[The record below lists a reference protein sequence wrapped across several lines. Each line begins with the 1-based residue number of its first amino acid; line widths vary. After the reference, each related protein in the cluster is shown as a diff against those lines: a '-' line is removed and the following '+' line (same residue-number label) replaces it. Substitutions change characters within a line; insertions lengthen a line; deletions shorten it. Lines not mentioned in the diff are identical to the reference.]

1 MAGVA
6 STRSSSWRLRVKRT
20 SLILLSAATFVAGC
34 WFDVAPAQ
42 AQLLQFPRRPTHQTP
57 QPRQRAKDEKTPML
71 LQATEIHYDYTN
83 KRVSA
88 VGSVQIYYN
97 GNTLE
102 ADKVTYDET
111 TRRMQAEGNVRLT
124 EPDGKITYSDMMEM
138 SDDFRDGFVDSLR
151 LDTPDKT
158 RMAAARADRSNGNF
172 TVFHSG
178 VYTACEPCK
187 DDPKKP
193 PLWQIKAA
201 RMIHDEGEKMIYFED
216 ARLEFFGK
224 PALYMPYFSAPDPT
238 VKRKSGFLMPIIANG
253 TKTGFGV
260 EAPYYWA
267 LAPDYDFTFSP
278 RLMTKQGALLRGE
291 FRQRLIDG
299 AYTIRASGIYQLDKD
314 VFLRDNGPATPGY
327 RDFRG
332 AIETTGQFALSD
344 KWTWGWDGIL
354 PTDPTF
360 FQDYSLRTYQAS
372 YSILQTGLPQG
383 ISQLYLVG
391 RGDRSYFDMRT
402 IYYYGFSEADI
413 QKQIPIVHPVVDY
426 DYVFGNPVFGGQ
438 LSYKLNLTSL
448 SRESA
453 SYNAITSTAYL
464 NGACG
469 PTSADPAQKT
479 PTNCLLRGFP
489 GTYTRFSAET
499 EWKRSFTDSFGQI
512 FTPFAKLRADA
523 GFASI
528 NNQPGVANFF
538 APGETTVARV
548 MPTVG
553 LEYRYPFISVQSWG
567 TQTIEPI
574 AQVIIRPDEPSIG
587 RLPNEDSQSLIF
599 DDSNLFRVDKFAGW
613 DRIEGGGRANVG
625 IQYTAQFNRGG
636 FVNAVFGQSYQ
647 LFGTN
652 SFAVG
657 DNTNTGLGS
666 GLDTDQSDYVARL
679 AYQPDRIYTFT
690 TRFRFDHDTFE
701 VRRFEA
707 EARANF
713 DRWSVTALYGK
724 YDAQPQLG
732 FLERREGLLGSASYK
747 LSANWI
753 ASGAI
758 RYDLDEHKVAGNS
771 FSVGYIDDCII
782 IAVNYITN
790 YIYSGNAENDHRV
803 MLQMTLR
810 TLGGTSVSQNVS
822 SLSGGL

>member
-1 MAGVA
+1 
-6 STRSSSWRLRVKRT
+6 
-20 SLILLSAATFVAGC
+20 
-34 WFDVAPAQ
+34 
-42 AQLLQFPRRPTHQTP
+42 
-57 QPRQRAKDEKTPML
+57 
-71 LQATEIHYDYTN
+71 
-83 KRVSA
+83 
-88 VGSVQIYYN
+88 
-97 GNTLE
+97 
-102 ADKVTYDET
+102 
-111 TRRMQAEGNVRLT
+111 
-124 EPDGKITYSDMMEM
+124 
-138 SDDFRDGFVDSLR
+138 
-151 LDTPDKT
+151 
-158 RMAAARADRSNGNF
+158 
-172 TVFHSG
+172 
-178 VYTACEPCK
+178 
-187 DDPKKP
+187 
-193 PLWQIKAA
+193 
-201 RMIHDEGEKMIYFED
+201 
-216 ARLEFFGK
+216 
-224 PALYMPYFSAPDPT
+224 
-238 VKRKSGFLMPIIANG
+238 
-253 TKTGFGV
+253 
-260 EAPYYWA
+260 
-267 LAPDYDFTFSP
+267 
-278 RLMTKQGALLRGE
+278 
-291 FRQRLIDG
+291 
-299 AYTIRASGIYQLDKD
+299 
-314 VFLRDNGPATPGY
+314 
-327 RDFRG
+327 
-332 AIETTGQFALSD
+332 
-344 KWTWGWDGIL
+344 
-354 PTDPTF
+354 
-360 FQDYSLRTYQAS
+360 
-372 YSILQTGLPQG
+372 
-383 ISQLYLVG
+383 
-391 RGDRSYFDMRT
+391 
-402 IYYYGFSEADI
+402 
-413 QKQIPIVHPVVDY
+413 
-426 DYVFGNPVFGGQ
+426 
-438 LSYKLNLTSL
+438 
-448 SRESA
+448 
-453 SYNAITSTAYL
+453 
-464 NGACG
+464 
-469 PTSADPAQKT
+469 
-479 PTNCLLRGFP
+479 
-489 GTYTRFSAET
+489 
-499 EWKRSFTDSFGQI
+499 
-512 FTPFAKLRADA
+512 
-523 GFASI
+523 
-528 NNQPGVANFF
+528 
-538 APGETTVARV
+538 

-810 TLGGTSVSQNVS
+810 TLGGTSVSQSVS